1 MNYARYLIFWL
12 FQMEAT
18 AEMLAENEQYGDL
31 IFVNSGFDSD
41 YRSIVYKTFALVE
54 WVAGNLRPK
63 FILKTDDD
71 AYVHT
76 ENLIKTLKGVSNS
89 PH

>member
-1 MNYARYLIFWL
+1 
-12 FQMEAT
+12 
-18 AEMLAENEQYGDL
+18 MLAENEQYGDI
-31 IFVNSGFDSD
+31 IFVDGGAHSD

-54 WVAGNLRPK
+54 WVAANLQPK

-76 ENLIKTLKGVSNS
+76 GNLVSTLKKVRPQISVIS
-89 PH
+89 HDLIQRRPLL